1 MNRVKRRPFINRILE
16 STDFKRENMI
26 NNMKN
31 KSIIYIVHKYFYYLP
46 DREGS
51 SYRKCIVNLNEK
63 KKLLFNINDEYVIYN
78 LWLFYIFTAIVRKG
92 MNNYETKLT
101 R

>member
-1 MNRVKRRPFINRILE
+1 MYCKSE
-16 STDFKRENMI
+16 REKI
-26 NNMKN
+26 
-31 KSIIYIVHKYFYYLP
+31 
-46 DREGS
+46 
-51 SYRKCIVNLNEK
+51 K

-101 R
+101 RLCIYSSIKLLL